1 MSTLRKF
8 RKSVKGS
15 TLRFDP
21 AMYNNVLGSLII
33 THYILRTLD
42 GEDVDVNKIRTTWK
56 KLSKKKVLDFWIDD
70 KDFVVKALALFDMQ
84 PLYGRFAMCQS
95 AFNLLFLPY
104 IDGTVLPIREDG
116 IYPMSAKSG
125 KIYPVEETNKET
137 EEEKEKENADEQRN
151 QREDK

>member
-1 MSTLRKF
+1 MSILRKF
-8 RKSVKGS
+8 RKNVRQS

-21 AMYNNVLGSLII
+21 GMYNNVLGSLVI
-33 THYILRTLD
+33 THYVLRTLD
-42 GEDVDVNKIRTTWK
+42 GEVVDVNKIKRTWK
-56 KLSKKKVLDFWIDD
+56 ALTKKKTLDFWIDD

-116 IYPMSAKSG
+116 IYPMTAKDG
-125 KIYPVEETNKET
+125 KIYPVLGTNKET
-137 EEEKEKENADEQRN
+137 EEEKENADEQRD

>member
-8 RKSVKGS
+8 RRNLEKS

-21 AMYNNVLGSLII
+21 AMYNNVLGSLVI
-33 THYILRTLD
+33 THYVLRTLD
-42 GEDVDVNKIRTTWK
+42 GEKTDVNKIKSTWK
-56 KLSKKKVLDFWIDD
+56 ALTKKKTLDFWIDD

-116 IYPMSAKSG
+116 IYPMTAKDG
-125 KIYPVEETNKET
+125 KIYPVLETNKET
-137 EEEKEKENADEQRN
+137 EEEKENADEQRN
-151 QREDK
+151 KGEDK

>member
-8 RKSVKGS
+8 RRNLEKS

-21 AMYNNVLGSLII
+21 AMYNNVLGSLVI
-33 THYILRTLD
+33 THYVLRTLD
-42 GEDVDVNKIRTTWK
+42 GEKTDVNKIKSTWK
-56 KLSKKKVLDFWIDD
+56 ALTKKKDLGFWIDD

-116 IYPMSAKSG
+116 IYPMSAKDG
-125 KIYPVEETNKET
+125 KIYPVLETNKET
-137 EEEKEKENADEQRN
+137 EEEKENADEQRN
-151 QREDK
+151 KGEDK

>member
-8 RKSVKGS
+8 RKNVRQSI
-15 TLRFDP
+15 LRFDP
-21 AMYNNVLGSLII
+21 AMYNNVLGSLVI

-42 GEDVDVNKIRTTWK
+42 GEEIDVDKIKSTWK
-56 KLSKKKVLDFWIDD
+56 ALTKKKTLDFWIDD

-95 AFNLLFLPY
+95 AFNVLFLPY
-104 IDGTVLPIREDG
+104 IDGTILPIREDG
-116 IYPMSAKSG
+116 IYPMTAKDG
-125 KIYPVEETNKET
+125 KIYPVLETNKET
-137 EEEKEKENADEQRN
+137 EEEKENADEQRD

>member
-1 MSTLRKF
+1 MGILRKF
-8 RKSVKGS
+8 RKSVKNP

-21 AMYNNVLGSLII
+21 VMYNNVLGSLVI
-33 THYILRTLD
+33 THYVLRTLD
-42 GEDVDVNKIRTTWK
+42 GEETDVNKIKSTWK
-56 KLSKKKVLDFWIDD
+56 ALTKKKNLDFWIDD

-95 AFNLLFLPY
+95 TFNVLFLPY

-116 IYPMSAKSG
+116 IYPMSARNG
-125 KIYPVEETNKET
+125 KIYPVLETNKET
-137 EEEKEKENADEQRN
+137 EEEKENADEQRD

>member
-8 RKSVKGS
+8 RRNLEKS

-21 AMYNNVLGSLII
+21 AMYNNVLGSLVI
-33 THYILRTLD
+33 THYVLRTLD
-42 GEDVDVNKIRTTWK
+42 GEKTDVNKIKSTWK
-56 KLSKKKVLDFWIDD
+56 ALTKKKDLGFWIDD

-116 IYPMSAKSG
+116 IYPMSARSG
-125 KIYPVEETNKET
+125 KIYPVLETNKET
-137 EEEKEKENADEQRN
+137 EEEKENADEQRN
-151 QREDK
+151 KGEDK

>member
-1 MSTLRKF
+1 MSILRKF
-8 RKSVKGS
+8 RKNVRQS

-21 AMYNNVLGSLII
+21 VMYNNVLGSLVI
-33 THYILRTLD
+33 THYVLRTLD
-42 GEDVDVNKIRTTWK
+42 GEKTDVNKIKSTWK
-56 KLSKKKVLDFWIDD
+56 ALTKKKDLGFWIDD

-95 AFNLLFLPY
+95 TFNVLFLPY

-116 IYPMSAKSG
+116 IYPMSARSG
-125 KIYPVEETNKET
+125 KIYPVLETNKET
-137 EEEKEKENADEQRN
+137 EEEKENADEQRD

>member
-8 RKSVKGS
+8 RKSVKKP

-21 AMYNNVLGSLII
+21 VMYNNILGSLVI
-33 THYILRTLD
+33 THYVLRTLD
-42 GEDVDVNKIRTTWK
+42 GEETDVNKIKSTWK
-56 KLSKKKVLDFWIDD
+56 ALTKKEDLGFWIDD
-70 KDFVVKALALFDMQ
+70 KDFVVKALAIFDMQ

-95 AFNLLFLPY
+95 TFNVLFLPY

-116 IYPMSAKSG
+116 IYPMSARSG
-125 KIYPVEETNKET
+125 KIYPVLETNKNT
-137 EEEKEKENADEQRN
+137 EGEKENADEQRD

>member
-1 MSTLRKF
+1 MSILRKF
-8 RKSVKGS
+8 RKNVRQS

-21 AMYNNVLGSLII
+21 GMYNNVLGSLVI
-33 THYILRTLD
+33 THYVLRTLD
-42 GEDVDVNKIRTTWK
+42 GEVVDVNKIKRTWK
-56 KLSKKKVLDFWIDD
+56 ALTKKKTLDFWIDD

-116 IYPMSAKSG
+116 IYPMTAKDG
-125 KIYPVEETNKET
+125 KIYPVLETNKET
-137 EEEKEKENADEQRN
+137 EEEKENADKQRD